1 LLTVVAH
8 YINFVVSEY
17 IITHGTHGA
26 HVTRI

>member
-8 YINFVVSEY
+8 YTNFVVSEY
-17 IITHGTHGA
+17 IITHVT